1 MGVSFEELFK
11 LISEGGPDV
20 VFLLMAFITMAMTGQ
35 IYYKREVGM
44 RDAQIDRLTENN
56 RRQQDLFESALKLIK
71 EDIIPM
77 VSQQRVR

>member
-1 MGVSFEELFK
+1 
-11 LISEGGPDV
+11 
-20 VFLLMAFITMAMTGQ
+20 
-35 IYYKREVGM
+35 
-44 RDAQIDRLTENN
+44 LTENN

>member
-35 IYYKREVGM
+35 IY
-44 RDAQIDRLTENN
+44 
-56 RRQQDLFESALKLIK
+56 
-71 EDIIPM
+71 
-77 VSQQRVR
+77 